1 MVQCGDILWSLSHEP
16 IIVGFNLRKM
26 EVECVIPTFKGA
38 TMIVPSLVDPTRVA
52 IGGTVGTESVIRVLN
67 CTEEYPTN
75 PESCLK
81 APMDSHKLKGKLSCV
96 SL

>member
-1 MVQCGDILWSLSHEP
+1 MVQCGDILWSLSYEP
-16 IIVGFNLRKM
+16 IIVGFNLREM

-52 IGGTVGTESVIRVLN
+52 IGGTDSVIRVLN
-67 CTEEYPTN
+67 CIEGYPTN

-81 APMDSHKLKGKLSCV
+81 APMNSHKLKGKVTCV